1 MFEEKR
7 KYFDYELAYEGYLK
21 AKKLFDKGGVEELI
35 NDEEF
40 DISGGA
46 TIEEWS
52 CNGYLPLYASG
63 YNITLYLSD
72 RNFDTENEDNDW
84 YISGEV
90 DIYSYSGGDDNLFIN
105 DKETIEDRI
114 NNLLDYANKNDY
126 SIEDYEKELESLEEV
141 YAMLGKKSIKFNL
154 DENNNIQSVEIEDIN
169 NKVEHYFNEEDDEE
183 KKEYYNS
190 KLRNIIKDYVDYLE
204 ENREEVQ

>member
-1 MFEEKR
+1 MFGEKR

-126 SIEDYEKELESLEEV
+126 SIEDYEKELESLE
-141 YAMLGKKSIKFNL
+141 
-154 DENNNIQSVEIEDIN
+154 
-169 NKVEHYFNEEDDEE
+169 KVLSFLQ
-183 KKEYYNS
+183 K
-190 KLRNIIKDYVDYLE
+190 
-204 ENREEVQ
+204 

>member
-1 MFEEKR
+1 MFGEKR

-21 AKKLFDKGGVEELI
+21 AKELFDKGGVEELI

-52 CNGYLPLYASG
+52 CNGCLPLYASG

-72 RNFDTENEDNDW
+72 RNFDTENENNDW

-126 SIEDYEKELESLEEV
+126 SIEDYEKELESLE
-141 YAMLGKKSIKFNL
+141 
-154 DENNNIQSVEIEDIN
+154 
-169 NKVEHYFNEEDDEE
+169 KVLSFLQ
-183 KKEYYNS
+183 K
-190 KLRNIIKDYVDYLE
+190 
-204 ENREEVQ
+204 

>member
-1 MFEEKR
+1 MFGEKR
-7 KYFDYELAYEGYLK
+7 KCFDYELAYEGYLK
-21 AKKLFDKGGVEELI
+21 AKELFDKGGVEELI

-72 RNFDTENEDNDW
+72 RNFDTENENNDW

-90 DIYSYSGGDDNLFIN
+90 DIYSYSGGEDNLY
-105 DKETIEDRI
+105 I
-114 NNLLDYANKNDY
+114 NNADEIEKRIDEVYEFAKKNDY
-126 SIEDYEKELESLEEV
+126 SIEDYEKELESLE
-141 YAMLGKKSIKFNL
+141 
-154 DENNNIQSVEIEDIN
+154 
-169 NKVEHYFNEEDDEE
+169 KVLSFLQ
-183 KKEYYNS
+183 K
-190 KLRNIIKDYVDYLE
+190 
-204 ENREEVQ
+204 

>member
-1 MFEEKR
+1 MFGEKR

-21 AKKLFDKGGVEELI
+21 AKELFDKGGVEELI

-72 RNFDTENEDNDW
+72 KNFDTENENNDW

-126 SIEDYEKELESLEEV
+126 SIEDYEKELESLE
-141 YAMLGKKSIKFNL
+141 
-154 DENNNIQSVEIEDIN
+154 
-169 NKVEHYFNEEDDEE
+169 KVLSFLQ
-183 KKEYYNS
+183 K
-190 KLRNIIKDYVDYLE
+190 
-204 ENREEVQ
+204 

>member
-1 MFEEKR
+1 MFGEKR

-21 AKKLFDKGGVEELI
+21 AKELFDKGGVEELI

-40 DISGGA
+40 DISGGE

-72 RNFDTENEDNDW
+72 RNFDTENENNDW

-90 DIYSYSGGDDNLFIN
+90 NIYSYSGGDDNLFVN

-114 NNLLDYANKNDY
+114 NNLLDYAKKNDY
-126 SIEDYEKELESLEEV
+126 SIEDYKKELESLE
-141 YAMLGKKSIKFNL
+141 
-154 DENNNIQSVEIEDIN
+154 
-169 NKVEHYFNEEDDEE
+169 KVLSFLQ
-183 KKEYYNS
+183 K
-190 KLRNIIKDYVDYLE
+190 
-204 ENREEVQ
+204 

>member
-1 MFEEKR
+1 MFGEKR

-21 AKKLFDKGGVEELI
+21 AKELFDKGGVEELI

-40 DISGGA
+40 NISGGA

-72 RNFDTENEDNDW
+72 RNFDTENENNDW

-126 SIEDYEKELESLEEV
+126 SIEDYEKELESLE
-141 YAMLGKKSIKFNL
+141 
-154 DENNNIQSVEIEDIN
+154 
-169 NKVEHYFNEEDDEE
+169 KVLSFLQ
-183 KKEYYNS
+183 K
-190 KLRNIIKDYVDYLE
+190 
-204 ENREEVQ
+204 

>member
-7 KYFDYELAYEGYLK
+7 KYFDYELAYNGFKRAEE
-21 AKKLFDKGGVEELI
+21 LFNKGGVEKLI

-40 DISGGA
+40 DISGGGIDYVG
-46 TIEEWS
+46 TIQQWA
-52 CNGYLPLYASG
+52 CNGYVPIIASA

-72 RNFDTENEDNDW
+72 RNFDTENENNDW

-90 DIYSYSGGDDNLFIN
+90 DIYSYSGGEDNLFIN

-126 SIEDYEKELESLEEV
+126 SIEDYEKELESLE
-141 YAMLGKKSIKFNL
+141 
-154 DENNNIQSVEIEDIN
+154 
-169 NKVEHYFNEEDDEE
+169 KVLSFLQ
-183 KKEYYNS
+183 K
-190 KLRNIIKDYVDYLE
+190 
-204 ENREEVQ
+204 

>member
-21 AKKLFDKGGVEELI
+21 AKELFDKGGVEELI

-72 RNFDTENEDNDW
+72 RNFDTENENNDW

-126 SIEDYEKELESLEEV
+126 SIEDYEKELESLE
-141 YAMLGKKSIKFNL
+141 
-154 DENNNIQSVEIEDIN
+154 
-169 NKVEHYFNEEDDEE
+169 KVLSFLQ
-183 KKEYYNS
+183 K
-190 KLRNIIKDYVDYLE
+190 
-204 ENREEVQ
+204 

>member
-21 AKKLFDKGGVEELI
+21 AKELFNKGGVEELI
-35 NDEEF
+35 NDKDFE
-40 DISGGA
+40 ISGGGIDYVG
-46 TIEEWS
+46 TIQQWA
-52 CNGYLPLYASG
+52 CNGYVPIIASA

-72 RNFDTENEDNDW
+72 RNFDTENENNDW

-126 SIEDYEKELESLEEV
+126 SIEDYEKELESLE
-141 YAMLGKKSIKFNL
+141 
-154 DENNNIQSVEIEDIN
+154 
-169 NKVEHYFNEEDDEE
+169 KVLSFLQ
-183 KKEYYNS
+183 K
-190 KLRNIIKDYVDYLE
+190 
-204 ENREEVQ
+204 

>member
-1 MFEEKR
+1 MFGEKR

-21 AKKLFDKGGVEELI
+21 AKELFDKGGVEELI

-72 RNFDTENEDNDW
+72 RNFDTENENNDW

-105 DKETIEDRI
+105 DTEPIEDRI

-126 SIEDYEKELESLEEV
+126 SIEDYEKELESLE
-141 YAMLGKKSIKFNL
+141 
-154 DENNNIQSVEIEDIN
+154 
-169 NKVEHYFNEEDDEE
+169 KVLSFLQ
-183 KKEYYNS
+183 K
-190 KLRNIIKDYVDYLE
+190 
-204 ENREEVQ
+204 

>member
-21 AKKLFDKGGVEELI
+21 AKELFDKGGVEELI

-46 TIEEWS
+46 TIEEWP

-90 DIYSYSGGDDNLFIN
+90 DIYSYSGGGDNLFIN

-126 SIEDYEKELESLEEV
+126 SIEDYEKELESLE
-141 YAMLGKKSIKFNL
+141 
-154 DENNNIQSVEIEDIN
+154 
-169 NKVEHYFNEEDDEE
+169 KVLSFLQ
-183 KKEYYNS
+183 K
-190 KLRNIIKDYVDYLE
+190 
-204 ENREEVQ
+204 

>member
-21 AKKLFDKGGVEELI
+21 AKELFNKGGVEELI

-40 DISGGA
+40 NISGGGIDYVG
-46 TIEEWS
+46 TIQQWA
-52 CNGYLPLYASG
+52 CNGYVPIVASA

-72 RNFDTENEDNDW
+72 RNFDTENENNDW

-126 SIEDYEKELESLEEV
+126 SIEDYEKELESLE
-141 YAMLGKKSIKFNL
+141 
-154 DENNNIQSVEIEDIN
+154 
-169 NKVEHYFNEEDDEE
+169 KVLSFLQ
-183 KKEYYNS
+183 K
-190 KLRNIIKDYVDYLE
+190 
-204 ENREEVQ
+204 

>member
-126 SIEDYEKELESLEEV
+126 SIEDYEKELESLE
-141 YAMLGKKSIKFNL
+141 
-154 DENNNIQSVEIEDIN
+154 
-169 NKVEHYFNEEDDEE
+169 KVLSFLQ
-183 KKEYYNS
+183 K
-190 KLRNIIKDYVDYLE
+190 
-204 ENREEVQ
+204 

>member
-1 MFEEKR
+1 MFDER

-21 AKKLFDKGGVEELI
+21 AKELFDKGGVEELI

-46 TIEEWS
+46 TIEEWA
-52 CNGYLPLYASG
+52 CNGYVPIVASA

-72 RNFDTENEDNDW
+72 RNFDTENENNDW

-126 SIEDYEKELESLEEV
+126 SIEDYEKELESLE
-141 YAMLGKKSIKFNL
+141 
-154 DENNNIQSVEIEDIN
+154 
-169 NKVEHYFNEEDDEE
+169 KVLSFLQ
-183 KKEYYNS
+183 K
-190 KLRNIIKDYVDYLE
+190 
-204 ENREEVQ
+204 

>member
-21 AKKLFDKGGVEELI
+21 AEELFNKGGVEELI

-72 RNFDTENEDNDW
+72 RNFDTENENNDW

-90 DIYSYSGGDDNLFIN
+90 DIYSYSGGDDTLFIN
-105 DKETIEDRI
+105 DLSSIEERI
-114 NNLLDYANKNDY
+114 DKLLDYAKLNKY
-126 SIEDYEKELESLEEV
+126 TIEDYEKELKSLERV
-141 YAMLGKKSIKFNL
+141 
-154 DENNNIQSVEIEDIN
+154 
-169 NKVEHYFNEEDDEE
+169 
-183 KKEYYNS
+183 KERLLCN
-190 KLRNIIKDYVDYLE
+190 
-204 ENREEVQ
+204 

>member
-1 MFEEKR
+1 MFGEKR

-21 AKKLFDKGGVEELI
+21 AKELFDKGGVEELI

-90 DIYSYSGGDDNLFIN
+90 DIHSYSGGEDNLFIN

-126 SIEDYEKELESLEEV
+126 SIEDYEKELESLE
-141 YAMLGKKSIKFNL
+141 
-154 DENNNIQSVEIEDIN
+154 
-169 NKVEHYFNEEDDEE
+169 KVLSFLQ
-183 KKEYYNS
+183 K
-190 KLRNIIKDYVDYLE
+190 
-204 ENREEVQ
+204 

>member
-1 MFEEKR
+1 MFGEKR

-21 AKKLFDKGGVEELI
+21 AKELFDKGGVEELI

-52 CNGYLPLYASG
+52 CNGYLPLYASS

-72 RNFDTENEDNDW
+72 RNFDTENENNDW

-126 SIEDYEKELESLEEV
+126 SIEDYEKELESLE
-141 YAMLGKKSIKFNL
+141 
-154 DENNNIQSVEIEDIN
+154 
-169 NKVEHYFNEEDDEE
+169 KVLSFLQ
-183 KKEYYNS
+183 K
-190 KLRNIIKDYVDYLE
+190 
-204 ENREEVQ
+204 

>member
-1 MFEEKR
+1 MEDTR

-21 AKKLFDKGGVEELI
+21 AKELFDKGGVEELI

-40 DISGGA
+40 DTSGGA

-72 RNFDTENEDNDW
+72 RNFDTENENNDW

-105 DKETIEDRI
+105 DKETTEDRI

-126 SIEDYEKELESLEEV
+126 SIEDYEKELESLE
-141 YAMLGKKSIKFNL
+141 
-154 DENNNIQSVEIEDIN
+154 
-169 NKVEHYFNEEDDEE
+169 KV
-183 KKEYYNS
+183 
-190 KLRNIIKDYVDYLE
+190 
-204 ENREEVQ
+204 

>member
-1 MFEEKR
+1 MFGEKR

-21 AKKLFDKGGVEELI
+21 AKELFDKGGVEELI

-40 DISGGA
+40 NISGGA

-72 RNFDTENEDNDW
+72 RNFDTENKNNDW

-126 SIEDYEKELESLEEV
+126 SIEDYEKELESLE
-141 YAMLGKKSIKFNL
+141 
-154 DENNNIQSVEIEDIN
+154 
-169 NKVEHYFNEEDDEE
+169 KVLSFLQ
-183 KKEYYNS
+183 K
-190 KLRNIIKDYVDYLE
+190 
-204 ENREEVQ
+204 

>member
-1 MFEEKR
+1 MFGEKR

-21 AKKLFDKGGVEELI
+21 AKELFDKGGVEELI

-126 SIEDYEKELESLEEV
+126 SIEDYEKELESLE
-141 YAMLGKKSIKFNL
+141 
-154 DENNNIQSVEIEDIN
+154 
-169 NKVEHYFNEEDDEE
+169 KVLSFLQ
-183 KKEYYNS
+183 K
-190 KLRNIIKDYVDYLE
+190 
-204 ENREEVQ
+204 

>member
-7 KYFDYELAYEGYLK
+7 KYFDYELAYNGFK
-21 AKKLFDKGGVEELI
+21 RAKELFDKGGVEELI

-72 RNFDTENEDNDW
+72 RNFDTENENNDW

-114 NNLLDYANKNDY
+114 NNLLDYVKKNDY
-126 SIEDYEKELESLEEV
+126 SIEDYEKELESLE
-141 YAMLGKKSIKFNL
+141 
-154 DENNNIQSVEIEDIN
+154 
-169 NKVEHYFNEEDDEE
+169 KVLSFLQ
-183 KKEYYNS
+183 K
-190 KLRNIIKDYVDYLE
+190 
-204 ENREEVQ
+204 

>member
-21 AKKLFDKGGVEELI
+21 AKELFNKGGVEELI
-35 NDEEF
+35 NDKDFE
-40 DISGGA
+40 ISGGGIDYVG
-46 TIEEWS
+46 TIQQWA
-52 CNGYLPLYASG
+52 CNGYVPIIASG

-72 RNFDTENEDNDW
+72 RNFDTENENNDW

-126 SIEDYEKELESLEEV
+126 SIEDYEKELESLE
-141 YAMLGKKSIKFNL
+141 
-154 DENNNIQSVEIEDIN
+154 
-169 NKVEHYFNEEDDEE
+169 KVLSFLQ
-183 KKEYYNS
+183 K
-190 KLRNIIKDYVDYLE
+190 
-204 ENREEVQ
+204 